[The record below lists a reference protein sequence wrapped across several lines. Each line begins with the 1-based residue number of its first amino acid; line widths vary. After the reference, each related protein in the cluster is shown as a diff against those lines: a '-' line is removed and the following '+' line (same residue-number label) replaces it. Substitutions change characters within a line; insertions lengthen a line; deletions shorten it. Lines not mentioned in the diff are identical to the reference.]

1 MPIYEYR
8 CKKCSNRFELRRGL
22 AARDDAAPC
31 PNCRSRATARIEV
44 QRIATIT
51 GVRPDAAAGEGES
64 EDFLDG
70 SDDDHGH
77 GHGHSHGP
85 GGHTHG
91 GVDDWG
97 DDDGDAL

>member
-8 CKKCSNRFELRRGL
+8 CKKCDNRFELMRRL

-31 PNCRSRATARIEV
+31 PNCKSRRTARIQV

-51 GVRPDAAAGEGES
+51 GTRPDALAGEGEA

-70 SDDDHGH
+70 GDDFG

-85 GGHTHG
+85 GGHSHG
-91 GVDDWG
+91 GLDSVDD
-97 DDDGDAL
+97 DF